1 MNEHEPSPG
10 RQSLLRLG
18 VLAAAGRGTRAG
30 PRTVCVPKVLLEV
43 GGKPLLVRNLEI
55 LRDQVGIRDI
65 VVLVGHLEE
74 QVRGL
79 LGDGSRFDV
88 AVRYV
93 TVSDPGVGLAHGLG
107 LARGQLAGPFM
118 VILGDELY
126 LDSNHAE
133 LKHFGPEWEAT
144 CAYQP
149 SGDPQQIAR
158 NYEVM
163 VTASR
168 VTDLMEKPQTVRSDK
183 LGLGT
188 FVFRESIF
196 DAIERTAPNVR
207 SGRVELV
214 DALRTLVRAGKPVH
228 AFHLRGDYVNVN
240 SIEDRNNANHIA
252 RSRQIRRDR
261 VSIVIP
267 AWNEAE
273 SIGQVVR
280 DFLPHGNEVVVADN
294 QSTDD
299 TAGIARN
306 LGARVF
312 SRPLAG
318 YGEALRYG
326 MDQATG
332 DLLVLVE
339 GDYSFRARDLG
350 KFLEYVKDADLVV
363 GTRTMR
369 EMIEQ
374 GTNMRGI
381 VRWANIAVGKFI
393 EILWWNHKPR
403 LTDVGCTYRAI
414 WRDVYQKVRPRLLSA
429 GPEFAPEMMIEVL
442 RQRGRVVEIPVS
454 YHPRSGGASKHSA
467 GLVQLARTAMKMLR
481 LIVRKRLGAA

>member
-1 MNEHEPSPG
+1 
-10 RQSLLRLG
+10 
-18 VLAAAGRGTRAG
+18 
-30 PRTVCVPKVLLEV
+30 
-43 GGKPLLVRNLEI
+43 
-55 LRDQVGIRDI
+55 
-65 VVLVGHLEE
+65 
-74 QVRGL
+74 
-79 LGDGSRFDV
+79 
-88 AVRYV
+88 
-93 TVSDPGVGLAHGLG
+93 
-107 LARGQLAGPFM
+107 
-118 VILGDELY
+118 
-126 LDSNHAE
+126 
-133 LKHFGPEWEAT
+133 
-144 CAYQP
+144 
-149 SGDPQQIAR
+149 
-158 NYEVM
+158 
-163 VTASR
+163 
-168 VTDLMEKPQTVRSDK
+168 
-183 LGLGT
+183 
-188 FVFRESIF
+188 
-196 DAIERTAPNVR
+196 
-207 SGRVELV
+207 
-214 DALRTLVRAGKPVH
+214 
-228 AFHLRGDYVNVN
+228 
-240 SIEDRNNANHIA
+240 
-252 RSRQIRRDR
+252 
-261 VSIVIP
+261 
-267 AWNEAE
+267 
-273 SIGQVVR
+273 
-280 DFLPHGNEVVVADN
+280 
-294 QSTDD
+294 
-299 TAGIARN
+299 
-306 LGARVF
+306 
-312 SRPLAG
+312 
-318 YGEALRYG
+318 